1 MELYSLT
8 VHAQTKIELH
18 LLVKVY
24 VAMISI
30 LYVYSIYPMYEHNH
44 LIIIFQCATMLSTVT
59 CVEIYNYIYIGSI
72 YSNCLHSTWMKPR
85 LFCTF
90 LLQNSYARSRESF
103 TCTVT
108 PLVGM
113 PI

>member
-1 MELYSLT
+1 
-8 VHAQTKIELH
+8 
-18 LLVKVY
+18 
-24 VAMISI
+24 
-30 LYVYSIYPMYEHNH
+30 MYEHND

-59 CVEIYNYIYIGSI
+59 CVEIYNYIYICSI
-72 YSNCLHSTWMKPR
+72 YSLHLTWMKRR

-90 LLQNSYARSRESF
+90 LLQNSHARSRESS
-103 TCTVT
+103 TCTAI